1 MKAVLFSL
9 LVVLTISAK
18 SQTVS
23 EGKTKTVPKP
33 IAADNGSTYSQ
44 PVPEGKAKIY
54 IKQYNTAIEKAKAE
68 PKATVVAQ
76 YLRKAS
82 ETVENIKKID
92 PSFNIKPLEDEVARM
107 LAANNNLTKEQVE
120 AAQASSRN
128 NDKQGNG
135 MAGIFMG
142 DATGID
148 LTGNADTD
156 IKNHKEKISICN
168 ENIEKL
174 IAAGSP
180 DKNDYEEYVGIQIS
194 VATARIKKLED
205 ELTKVIDKNGLI
217 IYRELIG
224 LETYW
229 SAAKRIFTSLPAA
242 AQVHQMVTTV
252 LQKAGGEEKIMEN
265 AKKNYLAM
273 IKAKKFPAAVQKN
286 ASLEQQFRKVFT
298 SQIPGETIIKINI
311 ITADWTTVRHELT
324 GILLAR
330 KQAAA
335 IGVKLSDGTCHY
347 YIYQIKQDY
356 VGSQFVSFTQ
366 YSPGYQGEIF
376 CDNIK

>member
-1 MKAVLFSL
+1 MKAIFFFLCVMLS
-9 LVVLTISAK
+9 IN
-18 SQTVS
+18 SQS
-23 EGKTKTVPKP
+23 QSFPGGKTKIVTKPVPV
-33 IAADNGSTYSQ
+33 DNGNSFGQ
-44 PVPEGKAKIY
+44 PVPEGKAKTY
-54 IKQYNTAIEKAKAE
+54 IKQYNTAIEKARAE
-68 PKATVVAQ
+68 PKATVIAQ

-92 PSFNIKPLEDEVARM
+92 PSFNVKPLEDEVSRM
-107 LAANNNLTKEQVE
+107 LKANDSLTSEQVN
-120 AAQASSRN
+120 AAQEKSRN

-156 IKNHKEKISICN
+156 VKNHKEKIRICN
-168 ENIEKL
+168 ENIERL

-180 DKNDYEEYVGIQIS
+180 DKRDYEEYVGIQVS
-194 VATARIKKLED
+194 VSTARIKKLED
-205 ELTKVIDKNGLI
+205 ELAKAVDKSGLI
-217 IYRELIG
+217 SYRELIG

-229 SAAKRIFTSLPAA
+229 SAAKRIFTNLPAA
-242 AQVHQMVTTV
+242 TQVHQLVTAV
-252 LQKAGGEEKIMEN
+252 LQKAGSEERVMEN
-265 AKKNYLAM
+265 AKKNYAAM
-273 IKAKKFPAAVQKN
+273 IKARKFPAAVQNN
-286 ASLEQQFRKVFT
+286 ASLEQQFRKIFT
-298 SQIPGETIIKINI
+298 SRIPGETIIKINV

-356 VGSQFVSFTQ
+356 VGSQFVSFTE